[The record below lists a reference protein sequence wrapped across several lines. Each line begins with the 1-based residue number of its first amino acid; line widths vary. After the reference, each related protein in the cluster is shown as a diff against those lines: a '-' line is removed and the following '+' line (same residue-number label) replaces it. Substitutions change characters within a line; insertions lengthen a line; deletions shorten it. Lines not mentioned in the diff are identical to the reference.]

1 MIVSEPHLS
10 FHCFLCG
17 KQFDRQGGPKG
28 GMFVGRYVLEACN
41 GCYGLNSGGWA
52 PQFEARLIAHLTANG
67 LPTPDRNAQGLLP
80 RD

>member
-10 FHCFLCG
+10 FHCFFCG
-17 KQFDRQGGPKG
+17 KQFDRQ
-28 GMFVGRYVLEACN
+28 
-41 GCYGLNSGGWA
+41 GGWA